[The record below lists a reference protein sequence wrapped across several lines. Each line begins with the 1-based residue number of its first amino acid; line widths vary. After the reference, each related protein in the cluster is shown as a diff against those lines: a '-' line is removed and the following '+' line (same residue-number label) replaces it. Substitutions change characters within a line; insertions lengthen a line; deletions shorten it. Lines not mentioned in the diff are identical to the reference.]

1 MTGVHGSRLSA
12 RDRGLRAFL
21 LGALSM
27 SLWALVSV
35 WEAADAQETL
45 AASTTGNA
53 SGGVSTIQSL
63 LSSEGKILYGA
74 EPNSIMVI
82 DHPQNLQ
89 QIEQYLNM
97 VDVKAEQV
105 QIDARVVEVTLND
118 ETALGINWNWRRDT
132 LVGGLRVVSPIRQ
145 QIPFIGTT
153 DFKSETTT
161 PGTFNLTVFNDA
173 IDVVLRAMAQHVKTD
188 LLSAPRIT
196 TVNGRTASIEVV
208 QQVPYVEVT
217 VQLAQSAGQND
228 ITTYALKRE
237 KVGITLRV
245 TPTISPDGSIS
256 MRLEPEIGEVTGQF
270 HVPVVT
276 RQGPPTSYDVPII
289 DTRKASTNVIINN
302 GQTLIIGGLIK
313 DKLVE
318 QDNKVPVL
326 GDLPV
331 VKPLFRSS
339 LTTKKKTELLFFV
352 SPTVIT
358 PDALAPM
365 AREERYGLGKRY
377 AEERQKRES
386 SIFEAMEKE
395 QQKLLE
401 RRVRE
406 SFETGR
412 QLYQQG
418 EYARALFQ
426 FQQVLQIQPG
436 HKDAQQFIAL
446 IQQKPRE
453 TPPQAVE
460 PPSPATQKP
469 QPQVRLEAM
478 DRSLDKREQTPPTVD
493 TPSGG
498 VKKRQTDARPRQP

>member
-1 MTGVHGSRLSA
+1 MTGVHGSGSKVHRA
-12 RDRGLRAFL
+12 LRAIL

-35 WEAADAQETL
+35 WEAADAQE
-45 AASTTGNA
+45 
-53 SGGVSTIQSL
+53 GVSTIQSL

-82 DHPQNLQ
+82 DHPQNVQ
-89 QIEQYLNM
+89 QIEQYLDM

-132 LVGGLRVVSPIRQ
+132 LVGGVRAASPIQQ

-153 DFKSETTT
+153 GFQ
-161 PGTFNLTVFNDA
+161 PGSTGPFNLTVFNDA
-173 IDVVLRAMAQHVKTD
+173 IDVVLRTIAQHVKAD

-196 TVNGRTASIEVV
+196 TVNGRPATIEII

-217 VQLAQSAGQND
+217 VQLARTATEND
-228 ITTYALKRE
+228 ITTYELRRE
-237 KVGITLRV
+237 EVGITLSV

-270 HVPVVT
+270 PVPVVT
-276 RQGPPTSYDVPII
+276 RQGTTTYNVPII
-289 DTRKASTNVIINN
+289 DTRRASTNVIINN

-318 QDNKVPVL
+318 TDNKVPVL

-331 VKPLFRSS
+331 IKPLFRSS

-365 AREERYGLGKRY
+365 AREERYGIGKRHT
-377 AEERQKRES
+377 EERQKRERS
-386 SIFEAMEKE
+386 MFEVMEQE

-401 RRVRE
+401 QRV
-406 SFETGR
+406 G
-412 QLYQQG
+412 
-418 EYARALFQ
+418 
-426 FQQVLQIQPG
+426 
-436 HKDAQQFIAL
+436 D
-446 IQQKPRE
+446 
-453 TPPQAVE
+453 
-460 PPSPATQKP
+460 
-469 QPQVRLEAM
+469 M
-478 DRSLDKREQTPPTVD
+478 DRSLEKREQTPPAVD
-493 TPSGG
+493 
-498 VKKRQTDARPRQP
+498 RPRRP